1 MLIISMSIYREVK
14 EVAEHQVRHEACEG
28 EQEEEPAESYG
39 EDGRKDCHQEVSGR
53 SE

>member
-1 MLIISMSIYREVK
+1 MLIVSVRLFWEVK

-39 EDGRKDCHQEVSGR
+39 EDGR
-53 SE
+53 

>member
-1 MLIISMSIYREVK
+1 MLISSMRFYREVK

-39 EDGRKDCHQEVSGR
+39 EDGR
-53 SE
+53 

>member
-1 MLIISMSIYREVK
+1 MLIISVSIREEVK

-39 EDGRKDCHQEVSGR
+39 EDGR
-53 SE
+53 